1 MEEKLMFAI
10 LTKPIGGTPNIPSRK
25 LGMGLSIATLT
36 PGLSEVLIGFL
47 AILWMVF
54 IICKIIIAAYH
65 YASAIEISLPGR
77 VWDAHVSSRLPTPG
91 G

>member
-1 MEEKLMFAI
+1 MFAI
-10 LTKPIGGTPNIPSRK
+10 LTRPIGGTPDIPTRK

-47 AILWMVF
+47 AILWMIF
-54 IICKIIIAAYH
+54 IICKIMIAAYH
-65 YASAIEISLPGR
+65 YASAIEIILPGR
-77 VWDAHVSSRLPTPG
+77 VWGVHVSSRLPTPG